1 MRGKCPEFWSANP
14 RLPCLGIEGN
24 HSWGSAFVRYSSLWL
39 VAMNGLYQNPTPE
52 RVVSVLGFFFCQ
64 PLLADPV
71 SS

>member
-1 MRGKCPEFWSANP
+1 M
-14 RLPCLGIEGN
+14 
-24 HSWGSAFVRYSSLWL
+24 GSAFVRYSSLWL